1 MTVIQSLFCRLKT
14 WLDSILWEEGA
25 STGTIL
31 RLKAL
36 VNISEGRGQK
46 VVQAVREVYDI
57 QALQSQPLGQMPV
70 NEVVLIGRYLNE
82 KQLLDSLGTCL
93 ART

>member
-1 MTVIQSLFCRLKT
+1 MTTIKRTFCRLKS
-14 WLDSILWEEGA
+14 WLDSILWEEGV

-36 VNISEGRGQK
+36 VNISEGRCQK

-57 QALQSQPLGQMPV
+57 QELESRPIGQMPV
-70 NEVVLIGRYLNE
+70 NEVVFIGRHLDE
-82 KQLLDSLGTCL
+82 KQLLESLGTCL
-93 ART
+93 AQT